1 MDMNGM
7 NSMGSGLDFA
17 TFMNS
22 ALRNND
28 DGVWG
33 GNGGLLWIFLL
44 ILCGGWGGNGFSNR
58 GQAGQLTNDA
68 AVTGAV
74 DAAIQR
80 ARADGLSDQS
90 ILDAIRGNQTI
101 IQTLAT
107 TFNTDISNVQQ
118 SLCALNGGIDKLSGQ
133 IGLSGQQVI
142 NAIQMGNMNLVQQ
155 LMSCCCDTKTLITQQ
170 AHETQLATMEQTN
183 TLSDRMQT
191 GFSDIRQLIDNQTAQ
206 MTAGFQGIKDMFT
219 QNKIDSLQAEVNRLQ
234 ANANNSSQTAYL
246 QNYINSQIAPMQT
259 TLNNITNKIPNN
271 PQPAVVVGTANGNY
285 GYGGWNNS
293 CCAMNYNGGCGCNNA

>member
-1 MDMNGM
+1 MDMNSM

-22 ALRNND
+22 ALRNNG

-33 GNGGLLWIFLL
+33 GGDGILFLFLL
-44 ILCGGWGGNGFSNR
+44 ILFGGWGNGFNNR

-101 IQTLAT
+101 IQTLAN

-191 GFSDIRQLIDNQTAQ
+191 GFSDIRQLIDYQTTQ

-219 QNKIDSLQAEVNRLQ
+219 QNKIDTMQATITQLQN
-234 ANANNSSQTAYL
+234 NANNSAQTAYL
-246 QNYINSQIAPMQT
+246 QNYINSQIAPMQAT
-259 TLNNITNKIPNN
+259 INNINSRVPEIPSPAYLINTNTGCG
-271 PQPAVVVGTANGNY
+271 ANY
-285 GYGGWNNS
+285 GYG
-293 CCAMNYNGGCGCNNA
+293 YNHGCGCNNA

>member
-44 ILCGGWGGNGFSNR
+44 ILFGGWGNGFNNR

-68 AVTGAV
+68 AITGAV

-80 ARADGLSDQS
+80 TRADGISDS
-90 ILDAIRGNQTI
+90 MLMEAVKGNQTV
-101 IQTLAT
+101 IQTLAN

-191 GFSDIRQLIDNQTAQ
+191 GFSDIRQIIDNQTAQ

-234 ANANNSSQTAYL
+234 ANANNSTQTAYL

-259 TLNNITNKIPNN
+259 TINNINSRIPQIPN
-271 PQPAVVVGTANGNY
+271 PAYLINTNTGCGANY
-285 GYGGWNNS
+285 GYGCNS
-293 CCAMNYNGGCGCNNA
+293 GCGCNNA

>member
-44 ILCGGWGGNGFSNR
+44 ILFGGWGNGFNNR

-68 AVTGAV
+68 AITGAV

-80 ARADGLSDQS
+80 ARADGISDS
-90 ILDAIRGNQTI
+90 MLMEAVKGNQTV
-101 IQTLAT
+101 IQTLAN

-191 GFSDIRQLIDNQTAQ
+191 GFSDIRQIIDNQTAQ

-234 ANANNSSQTAYL
+234 ANANNSTQTAYL

-259 TLNNITNKIPNN
+259 TINNINSRIPQIPN
-271 PQPAVVVGTANGNY
+271 PAYLINTNTGCGANY
-285 GYGGWNNS
+285 GYGCNS
-293 CCAMNYNGGCGCNNA
+293 GCGCNNA